1 MATERPKLSL
11 LEQREI
17 EARIVGPLIQAVRAE
32 LGEEKTLALVRR
44 VIAELA
50 RQSGAELAQ
59 RLGEASLP
67 AFAQCLDRWSEGGAL
82 EIEVLEQ
89 SADRLSFN
97 VTRCRYA
104 EMYRALG
111 LADLGSSLSCQ
122 RDFSLIEGFNPAIAA
137 HAAPRPSW
145 KGRRTATSASAP
157 RPTPPSAEPPR
168 PKSGPRVR
176 LKSAGQ
182 FSDNNDCMDHD
193 RGSSWDGAAVAPR
206 FAPIRTRPTEGAFAM
221 ASGAHGTSRL
231 AYPGTLAMLALALA
245 VSRSP

>member
-17 EARIVGPLIQAVRAE
+17 EARIVGPLIEAVRAE
-32 LGEEKTLALVRR
+32 LGEEKTLTLVRR

-67 AFAQCLDRWSEGGAL
+67 AFARCLDTWSEAGAL

-111 LADLGSSLSCQ
+111 LGNLGSSLSCQ
-122 RDFSLIEGFNPAIAA
+122 RDFSLIEGFNTAIELSRTQTIMDGAD
-137 HAAPRPSW
+137 HCDFRFRAAPE
-145 KGRRTATSASAP
+145 TAKLERAA
-157 RPTPPSAEPPR
+157 
-168 PKSGPRVR
+168 KSDP
-176 LKSAGQ
+176 A
-182 FSDNNDCMDHD
+182 
-193 RGSSWDGAAVAPR
+193 
-206 FAPIRTRPTEGAFAM
+206 
-221 ASGAHGTSRL
+221 
-231 AYPGTLAMLALALA
+231 
-245 VSRSP
+245 

>member
-1 MATERPKLSL
+1 MSTERPKLSL

-17 EARIVGPLIQAVRAE
+17 EAGIVGPLIEAVRAE
-32 LGEEKTLALVRR
+32 LGAEKTLRRRAR

-67 AFAQCLDRWSEGGAL
+67 AFAACLDRWSESGAL

-111 LADLGSSLSCQ
+111 LGDLGSSLSCQ
-122 RDFSLIEGFNPAIAA
+122 RDFSLIEGFNPAIALQRTQTIMDGA
-137 HAAPRPSW
+137 SYCDFRFRAA
-145 KGRRTATSASAP
+145 
-157 RPTPPSAEPPR
+157 PPSAEPETD
-168 PKSGPRVR
+168 
-176 LKSAGQ
+176 SAAIPSEEPPGVITRSRSLP
-182 FSDNNDCMDHD
+182 SDNP
-193 RGSSWDGAAVAPR
+193 SSIP
-206 FAPIRTRPTEGAFAM
+206 
-221 ASGAHGTSRL
+221 
-231 AYPGTLAMLALALA
+231 
-245 VSRSP
+245 SRSQNTIPVQN